1 MTEQELEP
9 CYEFYTSF
17 QKRSRIN
24 GKLEEH
30 LAQIQTHQASEED
43 RQTKSEHV
51 AHIKTRQVN
60 NEHTCSTHVGR
71 VEKTRSQT
79 HVESRWHAK
88 RRRRESSRVVGPAQS
103 PCQMAGSDSKARQ
116 KKKKSGGSA
125 CTASSGDSCRALCTR
140 SLALVHAAKH
150 VFRCRRMRQTCD
162 GSRNTAA
169 SLNHVCF
176 KIVYPTQNSQC
187 PPGTAPKTK
196 KTNAATISVLP
207 REQARERDDVVTQE
221 AEIHMFVVMPRF
233 LNLVLATCICYLP
246 PSILARSPFLGP
258 PCGVERRSGGGLA
271 GCFTQRTDQ
280 QQFKPRNGMGW
291 QKTAYNN

>member
-1 MTEQELEP
+1 M
-9 CYEFYTSF
+9 
-17 QKRSRIN
+17 
-24 GKLEEH
+24 
-30 LAQIQTHQASEED
+30 
-43 RQTKSEHV
+43 V
-51 AHIKTRQVN
+51 AVILQH
-60 NEHTCSTHVGR
+60 
-71 VEKTRSQT
+71 
-79 HVESRWHAK
+79 
-88 RRRRESSRVVGPAQS
+88 
-103 PCQMAGSDSKARQ
+103 
-116 KKKKSGGSA
+116 
-125 CTASSGDSCRALCTR
+125 
-140 SLALVHAAKH
+140 
-150 VFRCRRMRQTCD
+150 
-162 GSRNTAA
+162 
-169 SLNHVCF
+169 NHVCF

-291 QKTAYNN
+291 QKTAYNNGQPKLNSLPVANHRLLSPHLVFLHGPTSVAVVTAAASHCCRGEGGANRKGKKGY